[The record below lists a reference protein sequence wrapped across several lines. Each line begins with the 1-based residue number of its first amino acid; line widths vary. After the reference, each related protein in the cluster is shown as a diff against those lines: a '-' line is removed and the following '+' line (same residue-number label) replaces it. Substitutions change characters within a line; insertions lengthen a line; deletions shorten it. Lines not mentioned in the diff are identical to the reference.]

1 MKKIKTIS
9 LIVMLSVAL
18 TTNVIASGTGAA
30 SAFGV
35 FSGIVE
41 YTLSLF
47 RDNEEICPL
56 RQCTN
61 CRPLNGVDENGNCRP
76 RD

>member
-9 LIVMLSVAL
+9 LMVMLSVAL
-18 TTNVIASGTGAA
+18 TTNVFASGTAVAG
-30 SAFGV
+30 AFGV
-35 FSGIVE
+35 FSGLVE
-41 YTLSLF
+41 YTMSFF
-47 RDNEEICPL
+47 RDDICPL

-61 CRPLNGVDENGNCRP
+61 CRPLNAVDENGNCRP